1 MKRPKKNGAEEIDEH
16 NQATEPFDFGV
27 SPYAPTVTGNRLPP
41 ETPPVAMVRP
51 GSEFQ
56 QQVPTQPPLI
66 GAYPFLPPAPEHA
79 RAKAPSPAES
89 ITPQSGNARGSVPV
103 GRRLR
108 KVFPAL
114 VGLCFVVV
122 QVLLL
127 VSFGLK
133 IVGQWDSTLWANVL
147 YVISDIFIWPVQT
160 LVHQL
165 PLPFPI
171 SAQIVTLLAILLYGM
186 VARIVV
192 RCLKLLLHSRQA

>member
-1 MKRPKKNGAEEIDEH
+1 MKRPKKNGAEEINEH

-27 SPYAPTVTGNRLPP
+27 SPYAPTVTGDRLPP
-41 ETPPVAMVRP
+41 ETPPIAMVRP
-51 GSEFQ
+51 VSQ

-66 GAYPFLPPAPEHA
+66 GAYPFL
-79 RAKAPSPAES
+79 SPASAHPNGKAASPVGS
-89 ITPQSGNARGSVPV
+89 ITPPQSGDTKSSVPTS
-103 GRRLR
+103 RRLR

-122 QVLLL
+122 QLLLL

-147 YVISDIFIWPVQT
+147 YTISDIFVWPVQT

-165 PLPFPI
+165 PLPFSI
-171 SAQIVTLLAILLYGM
+171 SAQIVTLLTILLYG
-186 VARIVV
+186 VISRIVV